1 MLVMVNQ
8 SSSIG
13 VFEAFE
19 LNGVLLRTPCGKSPV
34 HHRQDSAPCRLTS
47 PKDVPGSGTFN
58 EA

>member
-19 LNGVLLRTPCGKSPV
+19 LNGVLLRTLAGSPPFTTD
-34 HHRQDSAPCRLTS
+34 RTRRRAD
-47 PKDVPGSGTFN
+47 
-58 EA
+58 